1 MYSKEQKDIAALRIY
16 HQTESVT
23 ETIRIFESYRVQT
36 QTWIG
41 HLYSPRKCLH
51 PPLITYMELAIAVF
65 TSSSFFAPKHLET
78 ITPMPEES
86 PIHNEKNK
94 KLIMPTEP
102 TAP

>member
-1 MYSKEQKDIAALRIY
+1 MVDELTQELFQTGSHYIY
-16 HQTESVT
+16 PISV
-23 ETIRIFESYRVQT
+23 Y
-36 QTWIG
+36 
-41 HLYSPRKCLH
+41 HCLKQSTGDRYH
-51 PPLITYMELAIAVF
+51 
-65 TSSSFFAPKHLET
+65 SSMDSFFFAPKQLET